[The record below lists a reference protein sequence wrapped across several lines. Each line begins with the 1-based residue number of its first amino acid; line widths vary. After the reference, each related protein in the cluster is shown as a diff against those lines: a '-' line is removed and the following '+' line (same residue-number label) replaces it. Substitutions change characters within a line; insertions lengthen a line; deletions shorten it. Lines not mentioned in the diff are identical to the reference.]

1 MYTPTLPTESK
12 RPFMNRVVLSRGLT
26 AIVVGLLC
34 AYGGFMVQAISL
46 IQERKDVRES
56 IRQTQI
62 AISDLEVDYFNL
74 AQSIDPQTIQQ
85 LGFTE
90 STVPVFAYTDG
101 TDAPEVAFSR

>member
-1 MYTPTLPTESK
+1 MYTNQISHQSK
-12 RPFMNRVVLSRGLT
+12 RSIMNRVVLSRGLT
-26 AIVVGLLC
+26 AVVVGLLC
-34 AYGGFMVQAISL
+34 AYGGFMVSAISL
-46 IQERKDVRES
+46 IQERKEVRES

-74 AQSIDPQTIQQ
+74 AQSIDTQTIQQ

-101 TDAPEVAFSR
+101 VDIPEVAFSR